1 MFSGKAVEW
10 TIRRDGGEGGEG
22 GRWRMVDITLHIILI
37 EDIIG
42 STDIDSDS
50 IKQLLQPLK
59 VI

>member
-1 MFSGKAVEW
+1 MGYKERW
-10 TIRRDGGEGGEG
+10 GGGEG
-22 GRWRMVDITLHIILI
+22 GRWRMVDITVHIILI

>member
-1 MFSGKAVEW
+1 MGYKK
-10 TIRRDGGEGGEG
+10 GGEGGVVG
-22 GRWRMVDITLHIILI
+22 GGEWRMVDITLHIILI